1 MKNLI
6 KILVASII
14 ILSLFSACDKY
25 HRDRY
30 VGDWEFVTIIH
41 SAKFNNIGEIIWE
54 KWDTIYYSGQ
64 ISAGNKE
71 NDIMIKYTENDLL
84 SSFIDTEGE
93 IYLYDYP
100 CAGGYCARGRF
111 EENNKVNLEFG
122 WVNSIE
128 AHKIHGIKRE
138 GGKNE

>member
-6 KILVASII
+6 KTLVTSLI

-25 HRDRY
+25 HIDRY
-30 VGDWEFVTIIH
+30 VGDWEFMTIE
-41 SAKFNNIGEIIWE
+41 SRMQFNTSGGIIWRE
-54 KWDTIYYSGQ
+54 SDTIYYSGQ
-64 ISAGNKE
+64 IIAGDKE
-71 NDIMIKYTENDLL
+71 QDILIKYTENDLL

-111 EENNKVNLEFG
+111 EENNKVNIAYG
-122 WVNSIE
+122 WDDNWSHIIVGT
-128 AHKIHGIKRE
+128 KQKGDR
-138 GGKNE
+138 NE